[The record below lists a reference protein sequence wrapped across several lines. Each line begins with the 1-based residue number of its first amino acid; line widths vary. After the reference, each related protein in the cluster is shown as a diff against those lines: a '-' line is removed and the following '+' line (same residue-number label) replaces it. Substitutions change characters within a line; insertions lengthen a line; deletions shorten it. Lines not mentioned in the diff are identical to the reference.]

1 MMNKIKFDEKG
12 LIPAI
17 IQDINTKDIL
27 MMAYMNKDS
36 LLKTLETKQ
45 TWFYS
50 RSRQELWNKGATSGN
65 VQNVKKI
72 SYDCDGD
79 TLLIEVEQTGVAC
92 HTGKYS
98 CFFNELYKTDD
109 YKINF
114 SLDILY
120 NVIEDRK
127 NNPKEGSY
135 TNYLFDK
142 GLDKILKKV
151 GEENAE
157 VIIASKNED
166 ISELKYEIADLVYH
180 TLVLMIEK
188 GIKIQDIKEELS
200 KRVK

>member
-1 MMNKIKFDEKG
+1 MIDKIKFDENG

-17 IQDINTKDIL
+17 VQDVNTRDVL
-27 MMAYMNKDS
+27 MMAYMNEES
-36 LLKTLETKQ
+36 ILKTLETKQ

-65 VQNVKKI
+65 IQKVKKI

-79 TLLIEVEQTGVAC
+79 TVLLEVEQVGVAC

-98 CFFNELYKTDD
+98 CFFNELYKSPD
-109 YKINF
+109 YKTSF
-114 SLDILY
+114 SVDTLY
-120 NVIEDRK
+120 NIIEDRK

-135 TNYLFDK
+135 TNYLFEK
-142 GLDKILKKV
+142 GIDKILKKV

-166 ISELKYEIADLVYH
+166 ISELRYEIADLVYH

-188 GIKIQDIKEELS
+188 GLKIEDIKEELA